1 MQEPGSGI
9 TGIVGTQRV
18 TVGTPEWLAANG
30 ATPAHGDSLRDATP
44 APGVTRVFVA
54 VDGATCGH
62 IDLVDSIRP
71 GAREALAAL
80 RERGMR
86 TIMLTGDAPAAAVAV
101 GKTLGLPEE
110 DVFAGVRPEGKLG
123 KVEELRE
130 GGAQVAMVG
139 DGINDASA
147 LAAAD
152 VGIAMGG
159 GVQVRIGHEHGCDTE
174 LYERYPR

>member
-1 MQEPGSGI
+1 
-9 TGIVGTQRV
+9 
-18 TVGTPEWLAANG
+18 
-30 ATPAHGDSLRDATP
+30 
-44 APGVTRVFVA
+44 
-54 VDGATCGH
+54 
-62 IDLVDSIRP
+62 
-71 GAREALAAL
+71 
-80 RERGMR
+80 MR
-86 TIMLTGDAPAAAVAV
+86 TIMLTGDAPAAALAV
-101 GKTLGLPEE
+101 GKALGLPEA

-159 GVQVRIGHEHGCDTE
+159 GVQVRGRLSCCTPSRFASVWNDRTSQ
-174 LYERYPR
+174 LASRLTA

>member
-1 MQEPGSGI
+1 MS
-9 TGIVGTQRV
+9 
-18 TVGTPEWLAANG
+18 VGTPEWLAANG
-30 ATPAHGDSLRDATP
+30 AAAHVDAPP
-44 APGVTRVFVA
+44 APGATRIYVA
-54 VDGATCGH
+54 IDGAACGH

-86 TIMLTGDAPAAAVAV
+86 TVMLTGDGAAAAVAV
-101 GKTLGLPEE
+101 GKMLGLPEE
-110 DVFAGVRPEGKLG
+110 DVFAGVKPEGKLG
-123 KVEELRE
+123 KVEELQR

-159 GVQVRIGHEHGCDTE
+159 GVQVRHRAYVNEGVLMSIMHEHV
-174 LYERYPR
+174 